1 MWRRESNA
9 GMRAAML
16 KRLIPDSFILILLAV
31 IAFASVMPAQGRG
44 LAIMSGVSNAAI
56 FTLFFFHGLRLAP
69 PAVWEGLRHWRLQI
83 SILLFGFV
91 VMPVTGLA
99 VSSVG
104 SGWLSPGLWVGV
116 LFLCALPST
125 VQAAISSSSMAG
137 GNVAASVVAAAI
149 SNISGVILTPLI
161 VAALAKAS
169 GGAVGLGAIT
179 KIATLLLLP
188 FALGQIARTWLARWA
203 ERQKVW
209 IGRMDR
215 LTIVLAIYTA
225 FSAAVIEGLWHRLD
239 WAEFGIVFLVIVALL
254 AFAMFATWQLGGLLG
269 FAREDRITLLYSGSH
284 KTLATG
290 APMARIL
297 FPSAEAGLIIIPL
310 MLYHQLQLI
319 VSAWIAARLNRSS

>member
-9 GMRAAML
+9 GMRATML
-16 KRLIPDSFILILLAV
+16 KRLIPDSFIIVLLAV
-31 IAFASVMPAQGRG
+31 IAFASVMPARGYG
-44 LAIMSGVSNAAI
+44 LAIMSVISNVAI

-69 PAVWEGLRHWRLQI
+69 SAVWEGIRHWRLQL

-91 VMPVTGLA
+91 VLPVTGLA
-99 VSSVG
+99 LSNVG
-104 SGWLSPGLWVGV
+104 SSWLSPGLWVGV

-161 VAALAKAS
+161 VTALAKAS
-169 GGAVGLGAIT
+169 GGDVGLGAIT

-188 FALGQIARTWLARWA
+188 FAFGQVARAWLAGWA
-203 ERQKVW
+203 ERQKAW

-225 FSAAVIEGLWHRLD
+225 FSAAVIDGLWHRLNLV
-239 WAEFGIVFLVIVALL
+239 EFGILLLLIVALL
-254 AFAMFATWQLGGLLG
+254 AFAMFATWRLGGLLG